1 MGYAT
6 PLIGL
11 SLGALLTA
19 LGLALWNRFRQV
31 SGLPPAIRAIKWTAA
46 GLLLAT
52 TPLVWIESHPALI
65 LHLTLAAA
73 IATPPVG
80 RHHHLPWR
88 DAMTVLP
95 ALALAGAGF
104 FLDTGFARF
113 EGHTISPMSLTV
125 AVYGGLAA
133 RVLGEAL
140 STLANPAAPVS
151 RLFDALYL
159 LLTLLVGANA
169 LAVLWQQG
177 VVWEASPGESG
188 LPGVWLAW
196 SAAWLIPHARARLKA
211 GLIAVAAIL
220 FIALALGTG

>member
-1 MGYAT
+1 
-6 PLIGL
+6 L

-19 LGLALWNRFRQV
+19 LGLALWNRSRQV
-31 SGLPPAIRAIKWTAA
+31 SGLSPAIRAIKWTAA

-52 TPLVWIESHPALI
+52 TPLVWIGSRPALV

-73 IATPPVG
+73 IATPPAG
-80 RHHHLPWR
+80 RRHHLPRR
-88 DAMTVLP
+88 DAVTVLP

-104 FLDTGFARF
+104 FLDAGGTRF
-113 EGHTISPMSLTV
+113 GGHTISAMSLAV
-125 AVYGGLAA
+125 AVYSGLAA

-140 STLANPAAPVS
+140 GRLANPAAPVS

-169 LAVLWQQG
+169 LATLWQRG

-220 FIALALGTG
+220 LIVLALGTG